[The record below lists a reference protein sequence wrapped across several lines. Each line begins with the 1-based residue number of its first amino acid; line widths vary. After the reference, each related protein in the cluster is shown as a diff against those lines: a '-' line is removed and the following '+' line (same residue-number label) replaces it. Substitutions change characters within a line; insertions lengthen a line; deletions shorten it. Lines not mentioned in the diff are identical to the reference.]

1 IVHRDVSPQNILV
14 GADGLARLLDFGIAK
29 GKGRLQTTRA
39 GQLKGKVSY
48 MAPEQILGEEP
59 DPRSDVYAAAVVLW
73 EALTG
78 QRLFPAGDR
87 QADAYTVIPK
97 ILEAD
102 IEPPSSVAPDVPRVL
117 DGIVMRGLN
126 RERDARWESARAFA
140 VALEESVG
148 VATPRRI
155 GEWVHELAEA
165 TLAKREGA
173 LRALEASHPDSQ
185 DLAGELLD
193 ATIRRRRKRHTSPG
207 DTPVSG
213 PGGVV
218 ADAESTPVDREATPA
233 AGIHGPRVPEEVVE
247 APPNTRRDVPEAA
260 VSSPVLSPRPPR
272 DEELEL
278 RLVQHNEAQARAFEE
293 ARRAAE
299 DRVNARRAA
308 DDQAREERSK
318 AATVPDV
325 SSVMRDAGIAAD
337 PFASAPSSP
346 VSAPIP
352 SAPIPSAAPPTGDDD
367 ALELP
372 LAKSPLPLPAII
384 AIGVVVLIVVLWLAL
399 R

>member
-1 IVHRDVSPQNILV
+1 MSPGHVEAIRRQLAPRLAAGIMAGVLLGLQAAHEATDESGEPLGIVHRDVSPQNILV

-78 QRLFPAGDR
+78 QRPLPAGGPPGGGH
-87 QADAYTVIPK
+87 TGVPK

-155 GEWVHELAEA
+155 GEWVHELAA
-165 TLAKREGA
+165 DTLAKREAA

-193 ATIRRRRKRHTSPG
+193 ATIRRRRKRQTSPG

-213 PGGVV
+213 PGGWWRTGKRRPSMP
-218 ADAESTPVDREATPA
+218 ARPRPTASTPRASS
-233 AGIHGPRVPEEVVE
+233 R
-247 APPNTRRDVPEAA
+247 APPSRA
-260 VSSPVLSPRPPR
+260 PPR
-272 DEELEL
+272 
-278 RLVQHNEAQARAFEE
+278 R
-293 ARRAAE
+293 
-299 DRVNARRAA
+299 
-308 DDQAREERSK
+308 
-318 AATVPDV
+318 
-325 SSVMRDAGIAAD
+325 
-337 PFASAPSSP
+337 
-346 VSAPIP
+346 
-352 SAPIPSAAPPTGDDD
+352 
-367 ALELP
+367 
-372 LAKSPLPLPAII
+372 
-384 AIGVVVLIVVLWLAL
+384 
-399 R
+399 